1 MQELSL
7 QHITNIL
14 WTFASFQHD
23 VPGLL
28 PALTEQTLQRTY
40 LEQFNAQQLSNI
52 LWALSIL
59 KVSPQMCALPSCD
72 VCISGIM
79 RLACCS
85 IHRTD

>member
-1 MQELSL
+1 M

-40 LEQFNAQQLSNI
+40 QEQFNAQQLSNI

-59 KVSPQMCALPSCD
+59 KVNPEIHASLVCRRFKQLCIAFWAL
-72 VCISGIM
+72 GILKVM
-79 RLACCS
+79 
-85 IHRTD
+85 I